1 MSHLFVSFATPCEF
15 IIISKLKVK
24 KGKAIKCLEDN
35 IECVND
41 LKVEKTFLAKKED
54 AEAVK
59 EKMNKYGHTKV
70 RNFFIK

>member
-1 MSHLFVSFATPCEF
+1 MSHLFVIFATPCEF
-15 IIISKLKVK
+15 IIISKLKVI

-54 AEAVK
+54 VEAIK
-59 EKMNKYGHTKV
+59 EKMNKYD
-70 RNFFIK
+70 